1 MRCVTSVST
10 ARTCT
15 LSLGHSANQLAR
27 VVYNIS
33 ILSNIPL
40 STAEALSPRS
50 PPHRLRPL
58 FTVGVHDIPFLM
70 AGAKPSRDDP
80 DTGPGWIACTT
91 DSILTTK
98 DNLCDM
104 LITMPPA
111 HAAKAQE
118 RVWPTIEYPRGA
130 PHVKATQRDLRRYRA
145 LRAGLA
151 RLQRKQRRQSLATP
165 SDSTAAAAAGK
176 SSGSNSKDAEQSL
189 PMSTELTEDEERRLI
204 EPLTW
209 AAFAYGGFMWWASA
223 GEQARSDEAEEAAY
237 DTSLLADLS
246 SSTPFTPTMSM
257 STSGGNRQS
266 VDLSTSMGSLARAPS
281 GAGVDDEEDEA
292 RVELAV
298 IAYFHRLTTR
308 SLGTLAEA
316 LDINSDEYSDSESE
330 FDEDQ
335 DPHNPSARRDPRD
348 DNERGAGSAEEE
360 GDESEALLRP
370 TADEN
375 ENGDGDEDDGRGTG
389 RRGARSRNRSRR
401 PSGRNSIPVG
411 SETVAAMGLDV
422 WSAAD
427 AAFVAEIAARYFGRR
442 AHVEGKGIEVC
453 GVRVC

>member
-1 MRCVTSVST
+1 M
-10 ARTCT
+10 T
-15 LSLGHSANQLAR
+15 LR
-27 VVYNIS
+27 VPPTNRFACAVYNIS

-40 STAEALSPRS
+40 STAEIISPRS

-70 AGAKPSRDDP
+70 SGAKPSPDDA
-80 DTGPGWIACTT
+80 DTSQGWIACTT
-91 DSILTTK
+91 DSILATK
-98 DNLCDM
+98 DNLRDM

-111 HAAKAQE
+111 HAANA
-118 RVWPTIEYPRGA
+118 RHHTWPTIECPRGA
-130 PHVKATQRDLRRYRA
+130 EHAKATQRDLRRYRA
-145 LRAGLA
+145 LRMGLA
-151 RLQRKQRRQSLATP
+151 RLQKKPKKQRLSTP
-165 SDSTAAAAAGK
+165 SDSTAAAAAAGK
-176 SSGSNSKDAEQSL
+176 SSSSNSKDTEQTS
-189 PMSTELTEDEERRLI
+189 STELTEDDERRLI

-223 GEQARSDEAEEAAY
+223 GEQARSDEAEEAAH
-237 DTSLLADLS
+237 DASLLADLS
-246 SSTPFTPTMSM
+246 SSATPFTPTTMSM
-257 STSGGNRQS
+257 SAGGGNRQS

-281 GAGVDDEEDEA
+281 GAGADDEDDDEEEA

-308 SLGTLAEA
+308 ILGTLSDA
-316 LDINSDEYSDSESE
+316 LDLGSDGYSDSESE

-335 DPHNPSARRDPRD
+335 DQDDPSASRRGPRD
-348 DNERGAGSAEEE
+348 DDHEGEASAAEDE

-370 TADEN
+370 ADDE
-375 ENGDGDEDDGRGTG
+375 EEDANGAGRQQQRTT
-389 RRGARSRNRSRR
+389 RGARSRSRNRR

-422 WSAAD
+422 WSGAD
-427 AAFVAEIAARYFGRR
+427 AAFVAEAAARYFGRR
-442 AHVEGKGIEVC
+442 AHVEGKGVEVC